1 MVTAPKNLLM
11 GHTYIGKWKSNKG
24 HGDGIETFSDVRQ
37 LMGEWQFDDIWNAVG
52 HASYG
57 TIKPVWKSGVP
68 Q

>member
-1 MVTAPKNLLM
+1 MEE
-11 GHTYIGKWKSNKG
+11 

-57 TIKPVWKSGVP
+57 TIKPVWKSGAP